1 MFYQS
6 DVTDALTR
14 LLEQNEQILQT
25 LAEQGEQIRVLQ
37 YQQMML
43 SDRFDAQEAH
53 SHLQTNSDEEDTMLS
68 DKGSHKTCTDHV
80 GISPPPKQ
88 I

>member
-14 LLEQNEQILQT
+14 LLEQNELILQT

-37 YQQMML
+37 YQQTML
-43 SDRFDAQEAH
+43 SDRLDAQEAY
-53 SHLQTNSDEEDTMLS
+53 SHRQTNNDEEDTMLS
-68 DKGSHKTCTDHV
+68 DKGNHKACTDHV
-80 GISPPPKQ
+80 WISPSP
-88 I
+88 